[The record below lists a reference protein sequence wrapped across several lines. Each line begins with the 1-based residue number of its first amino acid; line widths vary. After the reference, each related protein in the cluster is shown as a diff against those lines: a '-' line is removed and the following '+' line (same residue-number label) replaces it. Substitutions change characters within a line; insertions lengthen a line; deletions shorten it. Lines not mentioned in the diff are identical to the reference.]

1 MAEDDAA
8 RQMIEWVRDSPPA
21 DLAAELMAAFH
32 PGGPPGERASEGSS
46 FSPFDLV
53 KWLSRVYPNPGR
65 CARQATR
72 PLTGPIREAM
82 QLLEHAELVYIR
94 SMPDFDDASNV
105 NWSATRL
112 GLATLASGK
121 AAVRQRIKDRTG
133 V

>member
-8 RQMIEWVRDSPPA
+8 RPLIDWANDAAPA
-21 DLAAELMAAFH
+21 DLATELLAAFH
-32 PGGPPGERASEGSS
+32 PAGPPGDGANPGSS

-53 KWLSRVYPNPGR
+53 KWLSRSYPNPGR

-72 PLTGPIREAM
+72 PLIGPIREAM
-82 QLLEHAELVYIR
+82 QLLEHAELVYVR